1 MADDKEKLTAA
12 QIETIKARLAEANN
26 ASLNQTTPKVAPPS
40 SQTPMAPNQTD
51 ISSSLFSKRDN
62 PENLNSV
69 QTPVVETGSEID
81 QNENK
86 IEESNQATVA
96 PTEVKQP
103 EKRINLDRAKS
114 ALTPGRIALAAIIGF
129 FVLLIAGLFVWNQN
143 KQTAQQTPMPSGFA
157 ATGVYVDDSV
167 PTVDFK
173 YLKSQGI
180 DFVYLKATVGDQ
192 SIGDNYVSRLKKAQS
207 EGLQTGAVLVYN
219 PDATA
224 YNQFNFLLN
233 QIGRNVGNMPI
244 AIQVNAEAAANQDTQ
259 EDLVQL
265 ATYISS
271 NYGNGAV
278 VRTTQ
283 SGIDELTNVFE
294 QTNFWI
300 IANDTKEQNDRN
312 TLIQFNESKQIGSD
326 VKAIKL
332 PTSVFNGTKEDWNNL
347 LEGE

>member
-26 ASLNQTTPKVAPPS
+26 ASLNQTTPKVTPPP
-40 SQTPMAPNQTD
+40 SQTPTVPTNDAD

-62 PENLNSV
+62 PETTSPS
-69 QTPVVETGSEID
+69 QTPVVDASSEINP
-81 QNENK
+81 NEIND
-86 IEESNQATVA
+86 SNQTTTI
-96 PTEVKQP
+96 PTESKQP
-103 EKRINLDRAKS
+103 EKNLNFDRVKS
-114 ALTPGRIALAAIIGF
+114 ALTPGRIALTAIIGF

-157 ATGVYVDDSV
+157 AAGVYIDDSV

-233 QIGRNVGNMPI
+233 QIGQNVGKMPI
-244 AIQVNAEAAANQDTQ
+244 AIQVNAEAAASQDTQ

-271 NYGNGAV
+271 NYSNGAI

-300 IANDTKEQNDRN
+300 IANDTQEQNDRN